1 MPERRIP
8 EPLCLP
14 ISSTG
19 TKMELGRSRAV
30 LSYPLGA
37 ASDTGAMSSRAARKP
52 TGREQRDMAE
62 KRSKGRKKREPAQ
75 RGTLSLYG
83 LSIEEALRAPL
94 KPGGLRRWDQSG
106 SERSRRRKR
115 VRRGKSMF
123 SCPPRIPSQR
133 GGIDR
138 CPTFPANPVLPH
150 SPLRRGCLQFD
161 LPENGS
167 CPGESAD
174 RSHLLALRRTEQKRE

>member
-75 RGTLSLYG
+75 RGKLSLYG

-94 KPGGLRRWDQSG
+94 NRAACAAGTK
-106 SERSRRRKR
+106 
-115 VRRGKSMF
+115 
-123 SCPPRIPSQR
+123 
-133 GGIDR
+133 
-138 CPTFPANPVLPH
+138 
-150 SPLRRGCLQFD
+150 
-161 LPENGS
+161 
-167 CPGESAD
+167 
-174 RSHLLALRRTEQKRE
+174 